1 MYVEIS
7 PRQSGKTTRLIQAA
21 SDYLRHNP
29 THNIAVVGI
38 NLNVA
43 NDLKNKFIERGID
56 SNHIKFL
63 SVRGMSLT
71 YSSNWGD
78 IFGMYNQEPDYW
90 FFDEFGY
97 MREENIK
104 HPIYQNIIENAYYT
118 TTPGHNTSTNLIVNH
133 CIQNNIQI
141 HFNNPWTEE
150 RIQEQGNWNDYVRES
165 VLGDWVRYMEING
178 LINGIK
184 ENLIRKFIKKHRFTS
199 W

>member
-1 MYVEIS
+1 
-7 PRQSGKTTRLIQAA
+7 
-21 SDYLRHNP
+21 
-29 THNIAVVGI
+29 
-38 NLNVA
+38 
-43 NDLKNKFIERGID
+43 
-56 SNHIKFL
+56 
-63 SVRGMSLT
+63 
-71 YSSNWGD
+71 
-78 IFGMYNQEPDYW
+78 
-90 FFDEFGY
+90 

-104 HPIYQNIIENAYYT
+104 HPIYQDIIENAYYT

-150 RIQEQGNWNDYVRES
+150 RIQEQGNWTDYIREAI
-165 VLGDWVRYMEING
+165 LGDWVRYMEANN

>member
-29 THNIAVVGI
+29 THNIAVVGM
-38 NLNVA
+38 NSKNVV
-43 NDLKNKFIERGID
+43 DLKDKFTRLLTNQNISRVRFMSGNLFGRFLL
-56 SNHIKFL
+56 SN
-63 SVRGMSLT
+63 T
-71 YSSNWGD
+71 
-78 IFGMYNQEPDYW
+78 EPDYW

-97 MREENIK
+97 MREDYVR
-104 HPIYQNIIENAYYT
+104 HPIYRNIIENGYYC
-118 TTPGHNTSTNLIVNH
+118 TTPGHSLSTNLIVNH
-133 CIQNNIQI
+133 CRQNNIQI

-150 RIQEQGNWNDYVRES
+150 RIQEQGNWTDYIREC
-165 VLGDWVRYMEING
+165 VLGDWVRYMETTG

-184 ENLIRKFIKKHRFTS
+184 ENLIRKEIKKHRFTS

>member
-38 NLNVA
+38 NSKNVG
-43 NDLKNKFIERGID
+43 DLKDKFTRLLTNQNISRVRFMSG
-56 SNHIKFL
+56 NLFGKFN
-63 SVRGMSLT
+63 T
-71 YSSNWGD
+71 
-78 IFGMYNQEPDYW
+78 EPDYW

-97 MREENIK
+97 MREDYVR
-104 HPIYQNIIENAYYT
+104 HPIHRNIIENGYYC
-118 TTPGHNTSTNLIVNH
+118 TTPGHSLSTNTVVEH
-133 CIQNNIQI
+133 CIDRGIQI
-141 HFNNPWTEE
+141 HFNNPWTEQV
-150 RIQEQGNWNDYVRES
+150 IQENLWCDYVRES
-165 VLGDWVRYMEING
+165 VLGDWVRFMESKG

-184 ENLIRKFIKKHRFTS
+184 INLIRKEIKKHRFTS

>member
-29 THNIAVVGI
+29 THNIAVVGMNSKNVVGLKDKFTRLLTNQNI
-38 NLNVA
+38 SRVRFMSGNL
-43 NDLKNKFIERGID
+43 FG
-56 SNHIKFL
+56 KFL
-63 SVRGMSLT
+63 L
-71 YSSNWGD
+71 SNT
-78 IFGMYNQEPDYW
+78 EPDYW

-133 CIQNNIQI
+133 CRQNNIQI

-150 RIQEQGNWNDYVRES
+150 RIQEQGNWTDYIREC
-165 VLGDWVRYMEING
+165 VLGDWVRYMETTG

>member
-38 NLNVA
+38 NSMNT
-43 NDLKNKFIERGID
+43 NELK
-56 SNHIKFL
+56 SKFL
-63 SVRGMSLT
+63 REGINISHINFMSG
-71 YSSNWGD
+71 YSFRRFD
-78 IFGMYNQEPDYW
+78 QEPNYW
-90 FFDEFGY
+90 FFDEFGF
-97 MREENIK
+97 MTRENIL
-104 HPIYQNIIENAYYT
+104 HPIFRSVIENGYYC
-118 TTPGHNTSTNLIVNH
+118 TTPNHISRCESTNTIIDY
-133 CIQNNIQI
+133 CRQNDIQI